1 MRENPDAGD
10 PHFDNANGILR
21 NLKGFTD
28 QNKLEK
34 YERRCTAVALY
45 ELELDPIRG
54 NFDQAHLQAIHKRIF
69 AQVYPW
75 AGELRKVNISRP
87 ASYPFALIQFL
98 QRNLDRTFAQFAAE
112 GHLKGLG
119 TAPFVDRAGFYL
131 GELNS
136 LHLFREGNGRTQREF
151 MRELALETGY
161 ILDWSRVTQKQMY
174 EASALSHNLGKSA
187 ALAAAVRSALIGT
200 TGSGVP

>member
-1 MRENPDAGD
+1 MRDNPDASD
-10 PHFDNANGILR
+10 PHFDNANGTLR

-45 ELELDPIRG
+45 QLELDPVRG
-54 NFDQAHLQAIHKRIF
+54 NFDQAHLQAIHKSIF
-69 AQVYPW
+69 GQVYPW

-98 QRNLDRTFAQFAAE
+98 QRNLDRTFAQLGAE
-112 GHLKGLG
+112 GYLKGLG
-119 TAPFVDRAGFYL
+119 TASFVGRAGFYL
-131 GELNS
+131 GELNTP
-136 LHLFREGNGRTQREF
+136 HPFREGNGRTQREF
-151 MRELALETGY
+151 MRELALEAGY

-174 EASALSHNLGKSA
+174 EASSLSHNLGKNA
-187 ALAAAVRSALIGT
+187 ALAAAIRAALDRGT
-200 TGSGVP
+200 GRRLP